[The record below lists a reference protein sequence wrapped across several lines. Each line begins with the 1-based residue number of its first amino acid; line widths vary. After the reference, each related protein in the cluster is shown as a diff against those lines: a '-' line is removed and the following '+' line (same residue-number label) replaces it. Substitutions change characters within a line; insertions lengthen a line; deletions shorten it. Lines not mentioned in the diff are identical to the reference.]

1 MVNNRIIFIYKQLS
15 FLSSLICFDCVHIH
29 FTVSPEMH
37 KKPTDVIV
45 IDGDE
50 QKKIV
55 EGYPRLETAEGN
67 QASSMLRRLASAGN
81 GKLEK
86 MKNRKW

>member
-1 MVNNRIIFIYKQLS
+1 
-15 FLSSLICFDCVHIH
+15 
-29 FTVSPEMH
+29 MH

-55 EGYPRLETAEGN
+55 EGYPRLETAGE
-67 QASSMLRRLASAGN
+67 ASSMLRRLASAGN
-81 GKLEK
+81 GKLKK
-86 MKNRKW
+86 MKSRKW

>member
-1 MVNNRIIFIYKQLS
+1 M
-15 FLSSLICFDCVHIH
+15 FDCVHIH
-29 FTVSPEMH
+29 FTVSPEMR

-45 IDGDE
+45 IDVDE
-50 QKKIV
+50 QKKRV

-81 GKLEK
+81 GKLKK
-86 MKNRKW
+86 MKNGK

>member
-1 MVNNRIIFIYKQLS
+1 MR
-15 FLSSLICFDCVHIH
+15 
-29 FTVSPEMH
+29 

-45 IDGDE
+45 IDVDE
-50 QKKIV
+50 QKKRV

-81 GKLEK
+81 GKLK
-86 MKNRKW
+86 KMMKNAIMWHIVTRVVYKNEKEMYSFFLCYIWDEFLFLL